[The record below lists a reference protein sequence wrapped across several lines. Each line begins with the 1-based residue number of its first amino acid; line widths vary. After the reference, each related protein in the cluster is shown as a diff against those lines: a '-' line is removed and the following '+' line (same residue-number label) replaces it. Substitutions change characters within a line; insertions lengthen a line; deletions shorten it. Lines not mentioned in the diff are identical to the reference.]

1 MMEVLVDFVDFR
13 RKLHF
18 DSDEF
23 QFQILEKKGV
33 PFFGRKAE
41 STESSRVSQHQLA
54 VGSPSAMV
62 MRDES
67 RSGKCRHY

>member
-33 PFFGRKAE
+33 PFFGRKTE
-41 STESSRVSQHQLA
+41 STESSQPAS
-54 VGSPSAMV
+54 VGSRQSIGDG
-62 MRDES
+62 DE
-67 RSGKCRHY
+67 R